1 MEEGFFCY
9 VQRCRVCT
17 HGPASQRSPWEPWL
31 SRWARKFAPLHSV
44 SNGNLPSEATF
55 AIHAANELGDRGGE
69 APPSPVSPLFHAP
82 HVEFNE
88 KRNAMGTGPS
98 GRENVESGL
107 LEMAWVL
114 CTCGKIALMS

>member
-17 HGPASQRSPWEPWL
+17 VQPRRDLHGSPGYL
-31 SRWARKFAPLHSV
+31 GGQGSCCPLYSV